1 MYRMMLVDDEAPSL
15 RSCKRMIEQSGLPY
29 TVAYE
34 AVNGLE
40 AFEQIPHVKP
50 DIVITDIKMPIM
62 DGVELV
68 KKINSAY
75 PHIYTIIVSGYM
87 EFEYS
92 REALRNNVTDYF
104 LKPLDPDQITA
115 VLETLHSK
123 LDESYYL
130 KGLKYLENLLLK
142 HVDEHEFAEY
152 VHFPYYTISVL
163 RVGALPNRFNH
174 MISSEAF
181 AFFHSVETA
190 LDGQQ
195 RDSGEE
201 KRWLLNGRDGN
212 EMMIVIGSPSNPAE
226 HTSRILQQIWAA
238 IGERS
243 SYFTIVY
250 SPVFT
255 SLTDLSA
262 MTAKLFTLLKRH
274 LTLNKSQL
282 IAADNPP
289 EGFTTSLPD
298 LSEMMERKLT
308 ALMEGGLQERL
319 KIEIA
324 ALFQDWEEKSLPQ
337 YAVEMMLKQLID
349 LTRRVLWKKDRI
361 DLDIEDQVD
370 EAITLA
376 PDFRALRDAICLI
389 VDELLHDFSSATN
402 KYDTERLI
410 RDIDQ
415 YLHHNISKP
424 VSLQGICNLFQVSQ
438 SYVSRIFR
446 EAKELTFNEY
456 FTHLRIQEAKKLIVQ
471 YPDMK
476 LLQVAELV
484 GYEDQHYFSKV
495 FKNIYGA
502 SPSDFKRNV
511 NHPDQGPC

>member
-1 MYRMMLVDDEAPSL
+1 MFRIMLVDDEAPSL
-15 RSCKRMIEQSGLPY
+15 RSCKRMIEQSGLPF

-40 AFEQIPHVKP
+40 AFEQIPLVKP

-68 KKINSAY
+68 KKINAVY

-115 VLETLHSK
+115 VLETLQNK
-123 LDESYYL
+123 LYESYYL
-130 KGLKYLENLLLK
+130 KGQKYLENLLLK
-142 HVDEHEFAEY
+142 HAADPEFAEY
-152 VHFPYYTISVL
+152 VHFPYYTVSVL

-190 LDGQQ
+190 LAGQ
-195 RDSGEE
+195 RDAGEA

-212 EMMIVIGSPSNPAE
+212 EMIVVIGSPSNPAE
-226 HTSRILQQIWAA
+226 HTSRILQQIWSTFE
-238 IGERS
+238 ERS

-262 MTAKLFTLLKRH
+262 MTTKLFTLLKRH

-282 IAADNPP
+282 ISADHPP
-289 EGFTTSLPD
+289 EAFTASLPA
-298 LSEMMERKLT
+298 LTETMEKKLT

-319 KIEIA
+319 KSEIA

-361 DLDIEDQVD
+361 DLDIEDQVE

-376 PDFRALRDAICLI
+376 PDFRSLCDAICLI
-389 VDELLHDFSSATN
+389 VDELLLDFSSGAS
-402 KYDTERLI
+402 KYDPERLI

-415 YLHHNISKP
+415 YLHHNMAKP
-424 VSLQGICNLFQVSQ
+424 VSLQGVCSLFKVSQ
-438 SYVSRIFR
+438 SYVSRLFR

-456 FTHLRIQEAKKLIVQ
+456 FTRLRIQEAQKLIAQ

-476 LLQVAELV
+476 LLQIAELV

-495 FKNIYGA
+495 FKNIYGT
-502 SPSDFKRNV
+502 SPSDFRRKA
-511 NHPDQGPC
+511 NHPDQEQV